1 MKIHIVKKGES
12 LYSLS
17 QKYGVSL
24 DTLISMNP
32 QLSDPNK
39 LDVGMKVKVP
49 STVHSTGGYEIV
61 HKHVVK
67 EGDTMWKLA
76 KAWGIP
82 LQAMIAANPQ
92 LKNPNVFLIG
102 QVVNIP
108 KVTMEHSHAHGQSE
122 DHSNEQGSAGLQSG
136 KGGILPSKKAAA
148 TSPKPKHE
156 LLKPKAEVTQ
166 PQAPS
171 VVPPTPV
178 APAKPN
184 VPAPTPIS
192 PSSKGSNLA
201 PTPISPNSKGSNL
214 APTPISPSSKGS
226 NLAPTPISPSSKGSN
241 LAPTPISPSSKG
253 SNLAPTPI
261 SPSSKGS
268 NLAPTPISPSS
279 KGSNLAPTPISPSS
293 KGPNLAPT
301 PISPSSKGS
310 SSSPVPFAANANVPN
325 PSYFPTSAATPPL
338 VENGVMGLTYEQ
350 FMVQYPMTPVPCN
363 PYDVY
368 PTGVH
373 PSMTCGHSSM
383 HGYPG
388 SVGGIGN
395 AVPGY
400 MPTGLPAGGPP
411 GVCEPNYQPYDCYN
425 PYAAPVLPAHAVIE
439 PANPFMTAHIQ
450 SVQSAP
456 HPYQPMYSVP
466 DAGQWYGHGVNPE
479 QAYMPY
485 GHAPADGSY
494 PELGQY
500 SQYSNQAQQVTAG
513 GVPRQEDN
521 GAWMADNHSTAAE
534 SGTTTST
541 KKKAAKK
548 EYKTTKKKAKVSSV
562 EARGGGRARKQSAP
576 WING

>member
-108 KVTMEHSHAHGQSE
+108 KVTTEQLQAQGQLE
-122 DHSNEQGSAGLQSG
+122 NHSNEQGSVGLQSG
-136 KGGILPSKKAAA
+136 KGGVLPGNKAAA

-166 PQAPS
+166 PQAPP

-178 APAKPN
+178 APAKPSAPAPS
-184 VPAPTPIS
+184 VTPQAKAKPAAPTPIS
-192 PSSKGSNLA
+192 PSAKGSNQ
-201 PTPISPNSKGSNL
+201 
-214 APTPISPSSKGS
+214 APTPISPSAKGS
-226 NLAPTPISPSSKGSN
+226 NQAPTPISPSAKGSN
-241 LAPTPISPSSKG
+241 QAPTPISPSAKG
-253 SNLAPTPI
+253 SNQAPTPI
-261 SPSSKGS
+261 SPSAKGS
-268 NLAPTPISPSS
+268 NQAPTPISPSA
-279 KGSNLAPTPISPSS
+279 KGSNQAPTPISPSA
-293 KGPNLAPT
+293 KGSNQAPT
-301 PISPSSKGS
+301 PILPSAKGS
-310 SSSPVPFAANANVPN
+310 NSAPAPFAANASVLT
-325 PSYFPTSAATPPL
+325 PSSFPASQPQH
-338 VENGVMGLTYEQ
+338 VDNGGMGLTYEQ
-350 FMVQYPMTPVPCN
+350 FTVQYPMTPVPCN
-363 PYDVY
+363 PYNFY
-368 PTGVH
+368 PTDVH
-373 PSMTCGHSSM
+373 PSMTCGPAVM

-400 MPTGLPAGGPP
+400 MPTGMPAGGPS
-411 GVCEPNYQPYDCYN
+411 GICEPNYQPYDCYN

-439 PANPFMTAHIQ
+439 PANPLMTAHIQ
-450 SVQSAP
+450 SVQSTP
-456 HPYQPMYSVP
+456 LPYQPVYSVP

-479 QAYMPY
+479 QTYMPY
-485 GHAPADGSY
+485 GNASANGNQ
-494 PELGQY
+494 PELSPY
-500 SQYSNQAQQVTAG
+500 SQHNNQAYQSAAG
-513 GVPRQEDN
+513 GVPRQEDD
-521 GAWMADNHSTAAE
+521 GVWGVDHPSVAVE
-534 SGTTTST
+534 SGAATST
-541 KKKAAKK
+541 KKKTTKK
-548 EYKTTKKKAKVSSV
+548 EYKATKKKAKVRSV
-562 EARGGGRARKQSAP
+562 ETSSGSRSRKQSTP